1 MRWRR
6 LVLVLAGTALSLTAC
21 SGDDGGEPPAPA
33 SPSPT
38 ENLTAKPE
46 FEIPD
51 GAPPGELQTRVLVEA
66 DGPEVQAGDTV
77 TVHYVG
83 KAWSTGEQFDASWDR
98 DRPLVFEFGGGQ
110 MIEGWERGMAGM
122 RVGERRMIIIPP
134 DLAYGDRGV
143 PDAGIEPGE
152 TLVFVVDL
160 LDVNGP

>member
-1 MRWRR
+1 MPWRR
-6 LVLVLAGTALSLTAC
+6 LALVLAGAGLLLTAC
-21 SGDDGGEPPAPA
+21 SGDDGGDSPVPV

-38 ENLTAKPE
+38 ENVTAKPE
-46 FEIPD
+46 FEVPEE
-51 GAPPGELQTRVLVEA
+51 APPAELETRVLVEGE
-66 DGPEVQAGDTV
+66 GPEVQPGDTV

-98 DRPLVFEFGGGQ
+98 GRPLVFEFGAGE

-122 RVGERRMIIIPP
+122 QVGERRMIIIPP

-143 PDAGIEPGE
+143 PDAGIGPGE
-152 TLVFVVDL
+152 TLLFVVDL